1 MDYFS
6 NWFGEPD
13 KSDPDESAD
22 ELNVIEM
29 PDVRR
34 DLLS

>member
-6 NWFGEPD
+6 NWFGETD
-13 KSDPDESAD
+13 KSDPDGLS
-22 ELNVIEM
+22 VIEM